1 MVFSTVKQLGCCG
14 VLLWLA
20 ISAVFATFFI
30 GEYLERPD
38 DMKSLWKAGVQVIEI
53 ASKVI
58 FCQILKISR
67 ESIVLAPYWAQEL
80 VLLPSYFLLATLSK
94 IKLMMIQTRK

>member
-53 ASKVI
+53 ASKSYLLSNPHNFQGIYCVGSILGTGAGLTAFI
-58 FCQILKISR
+58 FLIGNTIKDKIDDD
-67 ESIVLAPYWAQEL
+67 PN
-80 VLLPSYFLLATLSK
+80 T
-94 IKLMMIQTRK
+94 